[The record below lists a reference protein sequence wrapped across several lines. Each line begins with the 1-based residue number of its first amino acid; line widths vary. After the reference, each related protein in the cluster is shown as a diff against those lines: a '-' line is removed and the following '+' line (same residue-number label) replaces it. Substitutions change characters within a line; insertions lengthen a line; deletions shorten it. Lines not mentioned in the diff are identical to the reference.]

1 MSVPADKM
9 EMPRRV
15 PVARPAVQQLG
26 YDPRGSFASQ
36 ARGQYVPVQSPAPAT
51 PINPDAAVGSAQN
64 PVQRVRAATQ
74 LGTAPATPPAS
85 TPASQV
91 RFGPN
96 PRTPYEMPGT
106 TSTPPAG
113 QPAAAA
119 GRTAGA
125 TESAAFRAG
134 QKFAPVA
141 RALAPLRSAAR
152 ALGSTGVGTAL
163 YAAGKG
169 AGTTTQE
176 YADRFGVDA
185 PDSVVGDLALRTA
198 GVASDA
204 VAALPDLAIGL
215 GNMSGRFIKA
225 AAPNAPDWLTAQAPT
240 MSDLYDK
247 SAERTRIQRAT
258 AANGGVVPAGIALG
272 MGPNGE
278 LPQALP
284 EVTAPSAAQMLAGGR
299 QPAASAP
306 APGQPKA
313 KQPQDQQGAQ
323 KPSQSPDDVVGEING
338 RKITRGESDRL
349 ANQNVVPGNA
359 AAQLRAQQPPRDTG
373 PRVFMPRDNGDTQ
386 TVEMI
391 DKAISELGPLD
402 RRGRRQALVDLLG
415 LRQRTAGGDLD
426 RASTEQRAAAELAQR
441 TAAEQLSADVDRE
454 QIAAQTAQQRR
465 NTQTIADAQ
474 GNVYSVE
481 GNTLTPL
488 TKPDGGQLV
497 TGVSK
502 TQAADGY
509 ELANTI
515 LKQAAEAG
523 TPIDSAAILGAQQAQ
538 QQYNFAKNAPA
549 GYRVAQA
556 KDGSLVYV
564 DADGNQIEPE

>member
-1 MSVPADKM
+1 MPSLDPM
-9 EMPRRV
+9 ETPRRV

-26 YDPRGSFASQ
+26 YDPRASFASQ
-36 ARGQYVPVQSPAPAT
+36 ARGQYVPVQSPAPAAT

-64 PVQRVRAATQ
+64 PVQLGDAGQRARAAATSPAGRRVAVDA
-74 LGTAPATPPAS
+74 LRSAPAGAATPP
-85 TPASQV
+85 PAA
-91 RFGPN
+91 N
-96 PRTPYEMPGT
+96 
-106 TSTPPAG
+106 
-113 QPAAAA
+113 AAAA
-119 GRTAGA
+119 ANAER
-125 TESAAFRAG
+125 SAAYQLG
-134 QKFAPVA
+134 QRFAPVA
-141 RALAPLRSAAR
+141 RALAPLRSLAR
-152 ALGSTGVGTAL
+152 AIGGTVFTSAL
-163 YAAGKG
+163 YGAGKG
-169 AGTTTQE
+169 FATETDE
-176 YADRFGVDA
+176 YADRFGAQPIA
-185 PDSVVGDLALRTA
+185 PGDTSASGVAKDVALRTA
-198 GVASDA
+198 GVASDVLAA
-204 VAALPDLAIGL
+204 VPDTAIGL
-215 GNMSGRFIKA
+215 GNLPGQFIKSKF
-225 AAPNAPDWLTAQAPT
+225 PNAPDWLTNQMPT
-240 MSDLYDK
+240 MSNLYDQT
-247 SAERTRIQRAT
+247 ATQNRMQRA
-258 AANGGVVPAGIALG
+258 AQANGGVLPAGMALA

-278 LPQALP
+278 LPQPLP
-284 EVTAPSAAQMLAGGR
+284 EFTQPTAAQVSAAN
-299 QPAASAP
+299 
-306 APGQPKA
+306 PGQKRDSTQTTASPPP
-313 KQPQDQQGAQ
+313 QPQNQQGSQ
-323 KPSQSPDDVVGEING
+323 KPGQSPDDVVGTING
-338 RKITRGESDRL
+338 RKITRSESDRL

-359 AAQLRAQQPPRDTG
+359 AAQLGVQQQPRDNG